1 MNSQLIL
8 SEAFGSKGGEG
19 EGEGEGE
26 GDSQLDYQR
35 H

>member
-8 SEAFGSKGGEG
+8 SEAFGSKGGG

-26 GDSQLDYQR
+26 GDSQLDY
-35 H
+35 

>member
-8 SEAFGSKGGEG
+8 SEAFGSKGGG
-19 EGEGEGE
+19 GG
-26 GDSQLDYQR
+26 GDSQLDYQI

>member
-19 EGEGEGE
+19 EGEGEG
-26 GDSQLDYQR
+26 DNQLDYQI

>member
-8 SEAFGSKGGEG
+8 SEAFGSKGGG
-19 EGEGEGE
+19 RGE
-26 GDSQLDYQR
+26 GDSQLDYQI